1 MSKIFTSEGLAFL
14 ATLQR
19 EADKRGYSL
28 EGRFAVDVVV
38 LHALTDADL
47 GNAQT
52 GDAGPLDDDTKR
64 LIARAL
70 TNWGRGYSVLAESI
84 VTKVLEEQGLS
95 EFIPPTHG
103 EFDVS
108 FGGITLRLELP
119 LDDHGRPV
127 YSPQA
132 VVDALGEATVTP
144 VTVAAPAPQQA
155 SEPVAAE

>member
-1 MSKIFTSEGLAFL
+1 M
-14 ATLQR
+14 
-19 EADKRGYSL
+19 
-28 EGRFAVDVVV
+28 
-38 LHALTDADL
+38 
-47 GNAQT
+47 
-52 GDAGPLDDDTKR
+52 
-64 LIARAL
+64 
-70 TNWGRGYSVLAESI
+70 
-84 VTKVLEEQGLS
+84 TKVLEEQGLG

-103 EFDVS
+103 EFDVA

-144 VTVAAPAPQQA
+144 VTVAAPASQDA